1 MRSGVPSAW
10 RNLVV
15 VTGATCLAVG
25 CVTPVSK
32 GYEIHTADLTCDEA
46 NRQVYA
52 ALRDMQMEITSFT
65 PAKPGQ
71 TGHVS
76 AVRKS
81 ETNPL
86 AGDVEIRCEGGRV
99 HIEAD
104 QRGDLLGDKQFERGV
119 FLGVTGR
126 ADLEVV
132 REGRLSTGEV
142 RRRPPQPALADEAT
156 VAQAPSA
163 ASPRPRTAPIT
174 VGPSLEVQLEAVRG
188 FASLL
193 DFDADL
199 GGAGVLPVR
208 VSIRNGTHRAYEFD
222 PAAIVLNVA
231 GERTRVSALTPAGA
245 HARVAAAASMNPSIG
260 DVAAAKALLAEKVIA
275 KGRLAPGA
283 SREGFV
289 YFPLGDYDR
298 ARLSL
303 VDVATGESESFVVDF

>member
-1 MRSGVPSAW
+1 LISATA
-10 RNLVV
+10 L
-15 VTGATCLAVG
+15 GAG
-25 CVTPVSK
+25 CITPVSK
-32 GYEIHTADLTCDEA
+32 GYEIHTADLSCDEA

-52 ALRDMQMEITSFT
+52 ALRDMDMEITSFT

-71 TGHVS
+71 AGHVS

-81 ETNPL
+81 KTSPL
-86 AGDVEIRCEGGRV
+86 AGDVDIRCEGDRV
-99 HIEAD
+99 DIQAD

-132 REGRLSTGEV
+132 REGRLATGEV
-142 RRRPPQPALADEAT
+142 RRRTAESLPAQESTSALSP
-156 VAQAPSA
+156 APSTPRVSSPTA
-163 ASPRPRTAPIT
+163 AGA
-174 VGPSLEVQLEAVRG
+174 SLDVQMEAVRG
-188 FASLL
+188 FASVL

-208 VSIRNGTHRAYEFD
+208 VSIRNGTRRAYDLD
-222 PAAIVLNVA
+222 PTAVVLTVS
-231 GERTRVSALTPAGA
+231 GQRTRVAPLTPADAYARLAAEAGA
-245 HARVAAAASMNPSIG
+245 NPSLG
-260 DVAAAKALLAEKVIA
+260 DVNAARGLLAEKA
-275 KGRLAPGA
+275 LAGGRLSPGA

-303 VDVATGESESFVVDF
+303 IDAATGESESFVVDF

>member
-1 MRSGVPSAW
+1 MWDGLLIRPRMLIVLISATAL
-10 RNLVV
+10 N
-15 VTGATCLAVG
+15 AG
-25 CVTPVSK
+25 CITPVSK
-32 GYEIHTADLTCDEA
+32 GYEIHTADLSCDEA

-52 ALRDMQMEITSFT
+52 ALRDMDMEITSFT

-81 ETNPL
+81 DSNPL
-86 AGDVEIRCEGGRV
+86 AGDVDIRCEGGRV
-99 HIEAD
+99 DIQAN

-132 REGRLSTGEV
+132 REGRLATGEV
-142 RRRPPQPALADEAT
+142 RRRTAESAPAQESA
-156 VAQAPSA
+156 VAQAPSPPLSTPRVAPLPA
-163 ASPRPRTAPIT
+163 AGA
-174 VGPSLEVQLEAVRG
+174 SLDVQMEAVRG
-188 FASLL
+188 FASVL
-193 DFDADL
+193 DFDVDL

-208 VSIRNGTHRAYEFD
+208 VSLRNGTRRAYELD
-222 PAAIVLNVA
+222 PTAIVLNVS
-231 GERTRVSALTPAGA
+231 GQRTRVAPLTPADA
-245 HARVAAAASMNPSIG
+245 YARLAAAGANPSLG
-260 DVAAAKALLAEKVIA
+260 DVNAARGLLAEKSLA
-275 KGRLAPGA
+275 GGRLSPGA

-303 VDVATGESESFVVDF
+303 IDAATGESESFVVDF

>member
-1 MRSGVPSAW
+1 MWDGVPIRPRMLIVLISATA
-10 RNLVV
+10 L
-15 VTGATCLAVG
+15 GAG
-25 CVTPVSK
+25 CITPVSK
-32 GYEIHTADLTCDEA
+32 GYEIHTADLSCDEA

-52 ALRDMQMEITSFT
+52 ALRDMDMEITSFT

-71 TGHVS
+71 AGHVS

-86 AGDVEIRCEGGRV
+86 AGDVDIRCEGGRV
-99 HIEAD
+99 DIQAD

-132 REGRLSTGEV
+132 RDGRLATGEV
-142 RRRPPQPALADEAT
+142 RRRVVEIVPTQESTTA
-156 VAQAPSA
+156 APSPA
-163 ASPRPRTAPIT
+163 PSTPRVAPPPATGAS
-174 VGPSLEVQLEAVRG
+174 LDVQMEAVRG
-188 FASLL
+188 FASVL

-208 VSIRNGTHRAYEFD
+208 VSIRNGTRRAYDLD
-222 PAAIVLNVA
+222 PTAIVLNVS
-231 GERTRVSALTPAGA
+231 GQRTRVAPLTPADAYARLAAEAGA
-245 HARVAAAASMNPSIG
+245 NPSIG
-260 DVAAAKALLAEKVIA
+260 DVNAARGLLAEKA
-275 KGRLAPGA
+275 LAGGRLSPGA

-303 VDVATGESESFVVDF
+303 IDAATGESESFVVDF